1 MRVQS
6 LLVAVA
12 VLLGGELRQAV
23 GEQAAPQLPTCAD
36 LDSVEAAMEPPSAKL
51 ECRLAQFKAAA
62 TLDKRQDIAEEIAK
76 TAKEISVDD
85 ANGVRVTDATID
97 HLAAL
102 LNDDNDAVRLEIAAS
117 LGWIGPK
124 ARRAVP
130 ALLRAA
136 DRIFAERRTWK
147 VILGGMDSSA
157 AIGVA
162 LERITGRPA
171 NSFFLVTDLSY
182 VVDDPI
188 SYAGRKFRGY
198 VYVYPAPGY
207 YELYPVPVRPNPEI
221 DKFDVTFL
229 PGRGLALNRLRPKL
243 KAGERLLIRGRLS
256 PMKSCFVERSCAP
269 FLHPVDIDDLEVI
282 RRGGDN

>member
-1 MRVQS
+1 V
-6 LLVAVA
+6 
-12 VLLGGELRQAV
+12 
-23 GEQAAPQLPTCAD
+23 PQLPSCAE
-36 LDSVEAAMEPPSAKL
+36 LGSLETATEPPSAL
-51 ECRLAQFKAAA
+51 IECRLTQFKAAA
-62 TLDKRQDIAEEIAK
+62 TLEKRQDIADEIAK
-76 TAKEISVDD
+76 TAKYISVDE
-85 ANGVRVTDATID
+85 AEGVSVTDATID

-102 LNDDNDAVRLEIAAS
+102 LNDDDDAVRSEIAAS

-147 VILGGMDSSA
+147 VVIGVDSSA

-171 NSFFLVTDLSY
+171 NSFSFPVTDLSY
-182 VVDDPI
+182 VVDDPM

-207 YELYPVPVRPNPEI
+207 YELYPVPVRPNSEI

-229 PGRGLALNRLRPKL
+229 PGRGHALDRLRPKL

>member
-12 VLLGGELRQAV
+12 VLLGGGLGQAV
-23 GEQAAPQLPTCAD
+23 GEEPAPQLPTCAE
-36 LDSVEAAMEPPSAKL
+36 LGSLEAATEPPSAL
-51 ECRLAQFKAAA
+51 IECRIAQFKAAA
-62 TLDKRQDIAEEIAK
+62 TLEKRQDVAEEIAK
-76 TAKEISVDD
+76 TAQYISVDE
-85 ANGVRVTDATID
+85 AEGVRVTDATID

-102 LNDDNDAVRLEIAAS
+102 LNDNDDAVRLEIAAS
-117 LGWIGPK
+117 LGWIGPRAK
-124 ARRAVP
+124 RAVP

-147 VILGGMDSSA
+147 VILGGVESSM

-162 LERITGRPA
+162 LERITGRPG
-171 NSFFLVTDLSY
+171 NSFFLVTDLSD
-182 VVDDPI
+182 VVEDPMFF
-188 SYAGRKFRGY
+188 AGRKFRGY
-198 VYVYPAPGY
+198 VYVYPEPGY
-207 YELYPVPVRPNPEI
+207 YELYPLPVRPNSEI

-229 PGRGLALNRLRPKL
+229 PGQGQALNRLRPKL

-256 PMKSCFVERSCAP
+256 PMKSCFAERSCAP
-269 FLHPVDIDDLEVI
+269 FLHPVDIDDLKVI